1 MIAKLISKLRRSFA
15 THPAPASPS
24 STKQGLLLSGD
35 IVLHDNFLPDDQ
47 FIGLQHWAFDVATP
61 LTREQR
67 SWKELIKRD
76 FKDNMSS
83 RQWASNH
90 DDMPAEPAAF
100 IAALREAKIVEPDD
114 IIHLAVYRWQQLS
127 GMGLHTDGFTD
138 TAITFYMNDTW
149 SKDWGGDFIY
159 YDSADNVAKGMG
171 HAVMPARNRMVVNR
185 STVHHKVNYCSN
197 TAQDR
202 VSVQAFVFKPGA
214 T

>member
-1 MIAKLISKLRRSFA
+1 MIARFINRVRNFLARRVAPPKENSKQ
-15 THPAPASPS
+15 
-24 STKQGLLLSGD
+24 QGSLLSGD
-35 IVLHDNFLPDDQ
+35 IVLHDEFLSDEQ
-47 FIGLQHWAFDVATP
+47 FIALQHWAFDVATP

-76 FKDNMSS
+76 FGKNRSS

-100 IAALREAKIVEPDD
+100 VQALIDAGIVKETD
-114 IIHLAVYRWQQLS
+114 IIHLAVYRWNQLS

-159 YDSADNVAKGMG
+159 YESAEHVEKGMG
-171 HAVMPARNRMVVNR
+171 NAIMPARNRLIVNR

-202 VSVQAFVFKPGA
+202 VSLQAFVFDGDA